1 MICSAY
7 REEERDHDFLSSI
20 EVLIFDQTD
29 IFLMQ
34 NWDHINV
41 GLVLTCLINQLLSIN
56 LKVDVLLSVFRFFL
70 KTN

>member
-56 LKVDVLLSVFRFFL
+56 LKVDVLFECVFGFF
-70 KTN
+70 